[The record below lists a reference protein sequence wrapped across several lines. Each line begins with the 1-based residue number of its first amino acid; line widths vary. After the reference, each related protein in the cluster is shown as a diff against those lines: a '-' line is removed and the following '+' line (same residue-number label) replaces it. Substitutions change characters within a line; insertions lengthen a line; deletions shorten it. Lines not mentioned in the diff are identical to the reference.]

1 MFEEVL
7 GDSFSV
13 FFKNIKRYA
22 LLATVIMV
30 PLILLQIAFL
40 VGTEGTKNYESQVST
55 FQMLKHIG
63 DADAMQQYT
72 EDMKDKEPAS
82 PMVMF
87 ISFIVIALG
96 GILANSAT
104 VLATDYYYQE
114 KDVTIGDII
123 KQSARKWPGLIGMAF
138 IIMLVSTIGF
148 VFLIVPGIFLLV
160 KYSLALPLYVMEDI
174 SVPTALSRSFHMT
187 KGKFWTI
194 FGTIF
199 VLWMVIM
206 LAGWIAQLIL
216 MLPAMVISSIV
227 VYIIMTVF
235 SALVQVLCSGFL
247 AIAAYLFY
255 AKISGRMPTKG
266 KLEPAWEIGQ

>member
-13 FFKNIKRYA
+13 FFKNFKRYA

-40 VGTEGTKNYESQVST
+40 VGTEGTIVYESQASS
-55 FQMLKHIG
+55 FQMLKHMG
-63 DADAMQQYT
+63 DADAMQQYA
-72 EDMKDKEPAS
+72 EDMEDKEPAS
-82 PMVMF
+82 PMVML
-87 ISFIVIALG
+87 IGFIVIALG
-96 GILANSAT
+96 GLLANSAT

-114 KDVTIGDII
+114 KDITIGDII
-123 KQSARKWPGLIGMAF
+123 KQSARRWPGLICMTF

-160 KYSLALPLYVMEDI
+160 KYSLALPLYVMENI
-174 SVPTALSRSFHMT
+174 SVPTALSRSFQMT

-194 FGTIF
+194 FGTVF
-199 VLWMVIM
+199 VLWMVII
-206 LAGWIAQLIL
+206 LAGWIVQLIL
-216 MLPAMVISSIV
+216 MLPAMVFSNIV
-227 VYIIMTVF
+227 VYIIVTVF
-235 SALVQVLCSGFL
+235 SALIQVLSSGFL

-255 AKISGRMPTKG
+255 AKISGRIPTKG
-266 KLEPAWEIGQ
+266 KLEPAWEAGQ